1 MPTWLRETLVS
12 ISIAAITLS
21 TFAVAIAVGVLI
33 STTMSSGSWWVGATT
48 AVAFLV
54 LVALPLRLWWV
65 MKKSRQP

>member
-33 STTMSSGSWWVGATT
+33 SITIGSGSWWVGATT
-48 AVAFLV
+48 AVLFSCSLLCPCAFGG
-54 LVALPLRLWWV
+54 
-65 MKKSRQP
+65 S